1 MLWLT
6 GIPVFLLFLYTFG
19 VKYYRISIRN
29 VKVTARSKRWNM
41 ERYEFNKE
49 SRELLESSVI
59 PFAIYQFIDKR
70 VVALII
76 SDGFIKLFHFKDK
89 SRAYEAMN
97 NNMYGNTH
105 PSDIAR
111 ISEAAYRFANAGGKY
126 DVVYR
131 TKKADGGD
139 YVMVHAIGEHFITD
153 TGIRLAQVWYT
164 DEGAY
169 SGSDTGTDEL
179 KRALKE
185 SIQRGSKIKTG
196 LYDHLT
202 GLPTMTCFFEQAE
215 AGCNRIIKDG
225 GIPAI
230 LFFDLSGMK
239 SFNRKHGFAEGD
251 NQLIAFARLLERHF
265 TSGNCSRF
273 VQDHFVVYTDK
284 AIAEEKIQAVFDE
297 WQECCH
303 IKALPIRVGVF
314 IKDSADVD
322 IVTASD
328 NAKVASDMIRNT
340 FVSSISYYN
349 RELQEDIEKREYII
363 SNIDKAIAERWIKVY
378 YQPIVRAVNGK
389 VCDEEALARWIDPVK
404 GFMSPAD
411 FISVLEEAHLIYKLD
426 LYVVDQIIEKLS
438 VIQGEGLF
446 AVPQSVNL
454 SRADFEDCNIVDEIC
469 RRIDRAGVDHSLL
482 TIEIT
487 ESIVAA
493 DFEYMRGQV
502 NRFRELGF
510 QVWMDDFGSGY
521 SSLDVLQDLKLDLI
535 KFDMRFLRQLEEGV
549 NGKII
554 LTELMRMATAL
565 GLETVC
571 EGVETKEHVD
581 FLSEIG
587 CCKLQGYY
595 YTKPL
600 PLEQI
605 LERYEQGRQIGFENP
620 EETSYYDTLGSINLY
635 ELDWVASNDLIN
647 TENLFDSIPMVIME
661 LTDDAVRIV
670 RSNATY
676 REFSDRSFERNIGK
690 EFERFDTIPEHHRN
704 NFLSYMIQC
713 ANNGGRVSVDE
724 KLPNS
729 NTTIHSFMRRVAVN
743 PVTGTRSVAVAVL
756 AVTDDTKGIT
766 YASIVN
772 SLAGD
777 YFSLYYVNIKND
789 EYVIYSSD
797 KTSGMADEKE
807 RGKNFFKEGR
817 KESLKILHKSDR
829 AEFVENFTKENIL
842 RNLAEYEKYEL
853 TYRVILNGK
862 TEYVTMKAMPMSDDR
877 DHIIVGLRNVS
888 AQMKQRE
895 ALERIKRE
903 TLVSTRLCA
912 LVSNY
917 LCIYIVNLENET
929 YNEFG
934 INSVIDNLGFAK
946 EGVDFFNRCLEEG
959 KRIISK
965 DDYDSFTKAFEKN
978 KILRTIKKDG
988 VYIINYRINMLGET
1002 FWAVL
1007 RASMVKEADGDKLIV
1022 GLYKEDREKE

>member
-1 MLWLT
+1 
-6 GIPVFLLFLYTFG
+6 
-19 VKYYRISIRN
+19 
-29 VKVTARSKRWNM
+29 M

-76 SDGFIKLFHFKDK
+76 SDGFCKLFHFKDK
-89 SRAYEAMN
+89 SQAYNAMD
-97 NNMYGNTH
+97 NNMYHTTY

-111 ISEAAYRFANAGGKY
+111 ISEAAYRFASVGGKY
-126 DVVYR
+126 DIVYR
-131 TKKADGGD
+131 TKRADGGD
-139 YVMVHAIGEHFITD
+139 YIMVHAIGEHFTTD
-153 TGIRLAQVWYT
+153 TGVKLAQVWYT

-169 SGSDTGTDEL
+169 YSDDANTDEL
-179 KRALKE
+179 RKALKD
-185 SIQRGSKIKTG
+185 SIKRGSNMKTG

-202 GLPTMTCFFEQAE
+202 GLPTMTCFFEMAE
-215 AGCNRIIKDG
+215 TGCNRILKDG

-239 SFNRKHGFAEGD
+239 SFNRRHGFVEGD

-265 TSGNCSRF
+265 TNGNCSRF
-273 VQDHFVVYTDK
+273 VQDHFVVYTEKDSV
-284 AIAEEKIQAVFDE
+284 EEKIQAIFDE
-297 WQECCH
+297 WKECCH
-303 IKALPIRVGVF
+303 MQALPVRVGVF
-314 IKDSADVD
+314 IKDSNDVD
-322 IVTASD
+322 IITASD

-340 FVSSISYYN
+340 FVSCIRYYN
-349 RELQEDIEKREYII
+349 QELQEDMEKRDYII
-363 SNIDKAIAERWIKVY
+363 SNIDRAISEKWIKVY

-411 FISVLEEAHLIYKLD
+411 FIGVLEEAHLIYKLD

-438 VIQGEGLF
+438 IIKKAGLF

-454 SRADFEDCNIVDEIC
+454 SRSDFEECDIVDEILK
-469 RRIDRAGVDHSLL
+469 RVDKAGIDHSLL

-487 ESIVAA
+487 ESMVAA
-493 DFEYMRGQV
+493 DFEYMRSQV

-521 SSLDVLQDLKLDLI
+521 SSLDVLQDLDLDLI
-535 KFDMRFLRQLEEGV
+535 KFDMRFLQQMEDGV
-549 NGKII
+549 NSKVI

-571 EGVETKEHVD
+571 EGVETKEHVE

-620 EETSYYDTLGSINLY
+620 DETTYYDTLGSINLY
-635 ELDWVASNDLIN
+635 DLDWVVGSDSIKADNF
-647 TENLFDSIPMVIME
+647 FDSIPMVIME

-670 RSNATY
+670 RSNTTY
-676 REFSDRSFERNIGK
+676 KEFSDRSLERNIGK
-690 EFERFDTIPEHHRN
+690 EFEKFDTIPEHHRK

-724 KLPNS
+724 RLPNS
-729 NTTIHSFMRRVAVN
+729 NTTIHTIMKRVAVN
-743 PVTGTRSVAVAVL
+743 PVKGTRSVAVAVL
-756 AVTDDTKGIT
+756 AVTDDTEGIT
-766 YASIVN
+766 YASIAN

-777 YFSLYYVNIKND
+777 YFSLYYVDVKTD
-789 EYVIYSSD
+789 EYIRYSPD
-797 KTSGMADEKE
+797 RTNGMADEKQ
-807 RGKNFFKEGR
+807 RGKNFFKEGC
-817 KESLKILHKSDR
+817 KESIKILYKSDR
-829 AEFVENFTKENIL
+829 ADFVENFNKENIL
-842 RNLAEYEKYEL
+842 KEL
-853 TYRVILNGK
+853 DEQGRFAMTYRIIKNGK
-862 TEYVTMKAMPMSDDR
+862 PEYVSMKAMPMSDDT
-877 DHIIVGLRNVS
+877 DHIIVGLSNVD

-895 ALERIKRE
+895 TLERLKRE
-903 TLVSTRLCA
+903 QIVSARLGA
-912 LVSNY
+912 LVGNY
-917 LCIYIVNLENET
+917 LCIYTVNLENET
-929 YNEFG
+929 YFEFG
-934 INSVIDNLGFAK
+934 LNSSGHSLGFGK

-959 KRIISK
+959 KRIIHK
-965 DDYDSFTKAFEKN
+965 DDYDSFIKVFNKN
-978 KILRTIKKDG
+978 TILRTIKKDG
-988 VYIINYRINMLGET
+988 VYTITYRICVFGKT
-1002 FWAVL
+1002 FFATL
-1007 RASMVKEADGDKLIV
+1007 RAAIVNETDGDKLIV
-1022 GLYKEDREKE
+1022 GLYKEDKVEEENEDL